1 MKRGM
6 PEGAVEAA
14 VAAHE
19 EGLRERA
26 SQLAHRYEQ
35 LVAAAEKAAVRW
47 RWATPASGHGDV
59 EPLRLERMGCSR
71 ERWLH
76 RPPRPWREHEAIAF
90 DALGRVVC
98 VRQYDATGEVWLERF
113 TTWTRDRVEVACFRA
128 PLQYGDGELPA
139 QPQWVVHMRLA
150 GGRPLE
156 SERYMPPTGSCSRER
171 YRHEAG
177 RLARVE
183 EDSCDEGGGL
193 ATVVKV
199 VIYGEDG
206 RVTGIDALGP
216 ERAAGRL
223 ADRGAAAPC
232 GSAGG
237 SAADRGAAAPPG
249 LHVRGT

>member
-1 MKRGM
+1 MKKGCGSARRSSHTATSSLSWR
-6 PEGAVEAA
+6 PRRRPCAGAGRRRRRVTATWSRCGWSAWAA
-14 VAAHE
+14 
-19 EGLRERA
+19 RA
-26 SQLAHRYEQ
+26 GAGCTGRHGPGASTRRSRSTLSGGWSACDST
-35 LVAAAEKAAVRW
+35 
-47 RWATPASGHGDV
+47 TPRARSG
-59 EPLRLERMGCSR
+59 
-71 ERWLH
+71 W
-76 RPPRPWREHEAIAF
+76 
-90 DALGRVVC
+90 
-98 VRQYDATGEVWLERF
+98 ERF

-183 EDSCDEGGGL
+183 EDSVRRGRGPRDRGQGSDLRRGWPR
-193 ATVVKV
+193 
-199 VIYGEDG
+199 DG
-206 RVTGIDALGP
+206 DRCAGAG
-216 ERAAGRL
+216 RAAGRL
-223 ADRGAAAPC
+223 AERGAAAPC